1 VFVDVRNDYNLD
13 PEQIERAI
21 TSRTRVILPVHLTG
35 RPADMDP
42 IRDIAVRHGI
52 KIVEDCAQAVTAE
65 YKGKPVGSLGDF
77 GCFSL
82 HPLKTLNAC
91 GDGGI
96 ITTFHGDLA
105 ERLREMRNLGLRTRD
120 DCVEWCGNSRLD
132 TVQAAMLLVKLQ
144 YLEPWTAARR
154 RGAAI
159 YRHLLEGVEQVQV
172 PDERSYE
179 KSVYHT
185 FVIQA
190 DRRDE
195 LKRFLLEQG
204 IETAVHY
211 PVPIHLQ
218 RVARELGWGP
228 GSFPVTE
235 RLAGR
240 ILSLPIYP
248 ELTMDQFQLVAENI
262 RQFYRE
268 RKLP

>member
-1 VFVDVRNDYNLD
+1 
-13 PEQIERAI
+13 
-21 TSRTRVILPVHLTG
+21 
-35 RPADMDP
+35 
-42 IRDIAVRHGI
+42 
-52 KIVEDCAQAVTAE
+52 
-65 YKGKPVGSLGDF
+65 
-77 GCFSL
+77 
-82 HPLKTLNAC
+82 
-91 GDGGI
+91 
-96 ITTFHGDLA
+96 
-105 ERLREMRNLGLRTRD
+105 
-120 DCVEWCGNSRLD
+120 
-132 TVQAAMLLVKLQ
+132 
-144 YLEPWTAARR
+144 
-154 RGAAI
+154 
-159 YRHLLEGVEQVQV
+159 
-172 PDERSYE
+172 
-179 KSVYHT
+179 
-185 FVIQA
+185 
-190 DRRDE
+190 